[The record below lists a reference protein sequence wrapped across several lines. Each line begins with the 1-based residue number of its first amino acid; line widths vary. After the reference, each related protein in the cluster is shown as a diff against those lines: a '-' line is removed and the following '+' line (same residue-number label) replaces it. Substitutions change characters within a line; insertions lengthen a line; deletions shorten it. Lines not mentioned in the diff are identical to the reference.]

1 MNDVNRIKLK
11 KREKYQMYLK
21 RKEIFSLRQKHDI
34 QLEAFQRI
42 KIQIALPQLYVMIFK
57 RERIRGEMV

>member
-34 QLEAFQRI
+34 QLEAI
-42 KIQIALPQLYVMIFK
+42 
-57 RERIRGEMV
+57 